1 MAFGEKMLKLLT
13 EEVIKKP
20 NVIRMLRPE
29 LIFLQACERAETNLI
44 GSESGRYFRILPAN
58 PGWIVGSFIHKFA
71 CCLRMSKNRHF
82 QTIFLLKLVP
92 LLALAWEK

>member
-29 LIFLQACERAETNLI
+29 LIFFPSLWAGGNQSDGFRERAA
-44 GSESGRYFRILPAN
+44 F
-58 PGWIVGSFIHKFA
+58 
-71 CCLRMSKNRHF
+71 
-82 QTIFLLKLVP
+82 
-92 LLALAWEK
+92 

>member
-29 LIFLQACERAETNLI
+29 LIFFPSLRAGENQSDR
-44 GSESGRYFRILPAN
+44 SESGRHFRILPAN

>member
-29 LIFLQACERAETNLI
+29 LIFFQACERAETNLI
-44 GSESGRYFRILPAN
+44 GSRERAVF
-58 PGWIVGSFIHKFA
+58 
-71 CCLRMSKNRHF
+71 
-82 QTIFLLKLVP
+82 
-92 LLALAWEK
+92 

>member
-29 LIFLQACERAETNLI
+29 LIFFPSLRAGGNQSDRFRERAA
-44 GSESGRYFRILPAN
+44 F
-58 PGWIVGSFIHKFA
+58 
-71 CCLRMSKNRHF
+71 
-82 QTIFLLKLVP
+82 
-92 LLALAWEK
+92 

>member
-29 LIFLQACERAETNLI
+29 LIFFQACDRAETNLI
-44 GSESGRYFRILPAN
+44 GSESGRYFRILPTN
-58 PGWIVGSFIHKFA
+58 PGWIVSSFIHKFA